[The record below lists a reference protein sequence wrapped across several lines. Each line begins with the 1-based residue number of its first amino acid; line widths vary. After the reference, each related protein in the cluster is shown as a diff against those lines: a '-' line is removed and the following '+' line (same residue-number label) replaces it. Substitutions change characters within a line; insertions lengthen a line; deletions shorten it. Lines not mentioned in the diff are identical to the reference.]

1 MSACQHHC
9 FSAIECIKCLVKHSK
24 PKPGLQLFDYKFS
37 SNVFIQGRGKEE
49 IEVIKQAHEFT
60 GNIIATK
67 RAKFQMEGSRRKMV
81 DEENEDESNYYGKKQ
96 RFAMLDTLLLAERE
110 QQIDAKGIND
120 EVNTFVFEGFD
131 TTMTAI
137 TFTLFMLAHHQE
149 IQQRLF
155 VTLAAQDNDH
165 VYLDAVIKET
175 LRLYP
180 PVPFIG
186 SFIFSFKLSF

>member
-1 MSACQHHC
+1 M
-9 FSAIECIKCLVKHSK
+9 
-24 PKPGLQLFDYKFS
+24 
-37 SNVFIQGRGKEE
+37 FIQGRGKEE

-155 VTLAAQDNDH
+155 VTLTAQDNDH

-186 SFIFSFKLSF
+186 SFIFSFKLSFWVL